1 MGALDKIKNLFT
13 INYEDFDDDLYGDE
27 YYDDVEDTKA
37 IKKAAKAKKSKYD
50 DYEDDEVYTKPS
62 RSFRSSKKVVPM
74 TQTRTAFTGKS
85 SVLFSYI
92 NTSFKIVKFRL
103 FQGIFQHPPVLLEK
117 IFLCIL
123 QFSKSWHAF
132 R

>member
-50 DYEDDEVYTKPS
+50 YY
-62 RSFRSSKKVVPM
+62 
-74 TQTRTAFTGKS
+74 
-85 SVLFSYI
+85 
-92 NTSFKIVKFRL
+92 
-103 FQGIFQHPPVLLEK
+103 QGQISAYRIILLK
-117 IFLCIL
+117 MGVRKL
-123 QFSKSWHAF
+123 
-132 R
+132 